1 MPTEADL
8 ETIEE
13 SDDINEREKLVPDV
27 VPCRPGDYSGL

>member
-27 VPCRPGDYSGL
+27 VLLSAG

>member
-13 SDDINEREKLVPDV
+13 SDDISEREKLVPDV
-27 VPCRPGDYSGL
+27 VLLSAG

>member
-1 MPTEADL
+1 MPTEAGL

-27 VPCRPGDYSGL
+27 VLLSAG

>member
-8 ETIEE
+8 EAIEE

-27 VPCRPGDYSGL
+27 VLLSAG